1 MKKIALFVIAA
12 VFSSVS
18 AVFAQ
23 SNASNPLSARQICD
37 KAMEQGSPQKA
48 LTYLENQLEN
58 VKVPEDKRAL
68 YAYLGNLQEMLSM
81 YSEAQRSYATAA
93 GIAAGDAPGLPKKSS
108 EALVIDAVRCALCAG
123 ESETALSYLNS
134 AVRNSKSEKIQ
145 AQIKLYEQW
154 ARLSIAQNLTQTIEA
169 EAMLKVYLT
178 LSSMEYVKPQ
188 ILLTLWYI
196 TGEKKYSSE
205 LQEKY
210 PQSAENAVA
219 SGKAQILPT
228 PFWFFLPRK
237 ALLEEEFNTQS
248 KSAESTENSG
258 ASERLSGTSR
268 ESTSSGTAASGSTNG
283 QETSGTTTGSKTAS
297 SNSSA
302 GSASENSQ
310 NNSSGSA
317 SNISADSTGTA
328 GKQSLSSG
336 NAASSENVSAEKN
349 ASGTTVK
356 KLQLGLFRDKNNA
369 LGFVE
374 RVQQNGFASY
384 IQEEIRQSGT
394 VYYLVIVDDN
404 ADGTMSLKLKSAGFE
419 SYPIF

>member
-1 MKKIALFVIAA
+1 
-12 VFSSVS
+12 
-18 AVFAQ
+18 
-23 SNASNPLSARQICD
+23 
-37 KAMEQGSPQKA
+37 MEQGSPQKA

-210 PQSAENAVA
+210 QRAIAAFINNFDHDDPQWITLNEQFREIFKKSF
-219 SGKAQILPT
+219 QILP
-228 PFWFFLPRK
+228 
-237 ALLEEEFNTQS
+237 
-248 KSAESTENSG
+248 
-258 ASERLSGTSR
+258 
-268 ESTSSGTAASGSTNG
+268 
-283 QETSGTTTGSKTAS
+283 
-297 SNSSA
+297 
-302 GSASENSQ
+302 
-310 NNSSGSA
+310 
-317 SNISADSTGTA
+317 
-328 GKQSLSSG
+328 
-336 NAASSENVSAEKN
+336 
-349 ASGTTVK
+349 
-356 KLQLGLFRDKNNA
+356 
-369 LGFVE
+369 
-374 RVQQNGFASY
+374 
-384 IQEEIRQSGT
+384 
-394 VYYLVIVDDN
+394 
-404 ADGTMSLKLKSAGFE
+404 
-419 SYPIF
+419 